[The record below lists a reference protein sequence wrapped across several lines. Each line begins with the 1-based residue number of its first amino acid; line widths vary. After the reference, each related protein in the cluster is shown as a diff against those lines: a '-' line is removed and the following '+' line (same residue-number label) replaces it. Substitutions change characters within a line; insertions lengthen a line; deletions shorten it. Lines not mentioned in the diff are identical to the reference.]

1 LEHKGLWDEETGFYH
16 DQLRLIDGTCQRV
29 RSFSVVGL
37 LPLTATAYLSAAARA
52 SLPSLM
58 TTIERLIRFRQADLD
73 ILANV
78 QSDSLGNI
86 MLSVVPTDRIALLL
100 SRMLDPAQ
108 FLSDHGIRSLSRIH
122 RDAPLELTVGG
133 VVQRLDYEPAE
144 STTALFG
151 GNSNWRGPVWFP
163 VNYLLIEA
171 LRRLHDGLGTSF
183 TVECPTGSGDR
194 LSLTEVADGL
204 SDRLI
209 RLFLRRADATRPCY
223 GGIER
228 LQHDPAWSEHLT
240 FHEYFHGDNGAGLG
254 ASHQTGWTALVA
266 LLIID
271 HRSPPT
277 QAV

>member
-1 LEHKGLWDEETGFYH
+1 MA
-16 DQLRLIDGTCQRV
+16 
-29 RSFSVVGL
+29 SV
-37 LPLTATAYLSAAARA
+37 
-52 SLPSLM
+52 
-58 TTIERLIRFRQADLD
+58 ERLIRFRQADLD
-73 ILANV
+73 VLANV
-78 QSDSLGNI
+78 HGDAHGNT
-86 MLSVVPTDRIALLL
+86 MLSVVPTDRIELLL
-100 SRMLDPAQ
+100 SRMLDPGQ

-122 RDAPLELTVGG
+122 RDAPLEFNVAG

-151 GNSNWRGPVWFP
+151 GNSNWRGPAWFP
-163 VNYLLIEA
+163 VNYLLVEA
-171 LRRLHDGLGTSF
+171 LRRLNDGLGTSF
-183 TVECPTGSGDR
+183 SVEFPTGSGDR
-194 LSLTEVADGL
+194 RSLAEVADDL

-209 RLFLRRADATRPCY
+209 RLFLRRADGTRPCY
-223 GGIER
+223 GGVER

-266 LLIID
+266 VLIID